1 MRDAM
6 IKSSLFHADKAAE
19 QPYQQQLAAKKKH
32 LLAAKQCLHES
43 ARLIEQYQAQI
54 HMKQNEFL
62 QLTAQTNESNSEL
75 AALAQQKQQL
85 QDFITDAPLKLAPYL
100 QRYEQLQTD
109 IAQFEAQII
118 ALIKELHQ
126 TKSQQTQE

>member
-1 MRDAM
+1 M

-19 QPYQQQLAAKKKH
+19 QPYQQQLAAKKQH

-43 ARLIEQYQAQI
+43 TRLIEQYQAQI
-54 HMKQNEFL
+54 RAKQDEL
-62 QLTAQTNESNSEL
+62 QLLTTQISERSSNAPSLNER
-75 AALAQQKQQL
+75 KQQL
-85 QDFITDAPLKLAPYL
+85 QHYINEAPLKLAPYL

-118 ALIKELHQ
+118 AIVKELHQ
-126 TKSQQTQE
+126 AKSQIKQE

>member
-1 MRDAM
+1 M

-19 QPYQQQLAAKKKH
+19 QPYQQQLAAKKQH
-32 LLAAKQCLHES
+32 LHAAKQCLHES

-54 HMKQNEFL
+54 RAKQDEL
-62 QLTAQTNESNSEL
+62 QLLTTQRSESSTNAPSLDE
-75 AALAQQKQQL
+75 QKQQL

-118 ALIKELHQ
+118 AIIKELHQ
-126 TKSQQTQE
+126 AKSQSKPEN

>member
-1 MRDAM
+1 M

-19 QPYQQQLAAKKKH
+19 QPYQQQLAAKKQH
-32 LLAAKQCLHES
+32 LHAAKQCLHES

-54 HMKQNEFL
+54 RAKQEEL
-62 QLTAQTNESNSEL
+62 QLLNTQRSENSTNAPSLDE
-75 AALAQQKQQL
+75 QKL

-109 IAQFEAQII
+109 IEQFEAQII

-126 TKSQQTQE
+126 AKSQSKPE

>member
-1 MRDAM
+1 M
-6 IKSSLFHADKAAE
+6 IKSSLFHADRTAK
-19 QPYQQQLAAKKKH
+19 QPYQQQLTAKKQH
-32 LLAAKQCLHES
+32 LHAAKQCLHES

-54 HMKQNEFL
+54 RAKQDEL
-62 QLTAQTNESNSEL
+62 QLLTTQRSESSTNAPSLDE
-75 AALAQQKQQL
+75 QKQQL

-118 ALIKELHQ
+118 AIIKELHQ
-126 TKSQQTQE
+126 AKSQSKPEN